1 MMDVAEAT
9 RVIEA
14 ERGSAIA
21 VLTMSP
27 LGFWREVRDDDFRLM
42 GTMGAAASIG
52 LGLALGRPDRDVWVV
67 DGDGSLLMQLGVT
80 SAVADA
86 GAGNFV
92 HVVIDNGVYAI
103 SGAQPVPG
111 AVDWVE
117 LAGAVGYRRASVA
130 ARADELRVVLRQKS
144 AGPRMVVVRCSRGR
158 PAFPPGALSGVEPAV
173 EARRVRA
180 SLVPEQDGDVRSGL
194 TRRAPDR

>member
-9 RVIEA
+9 QVIEA

-27 LGFWREVRDDDFRLM
+27 LGFWRDVRDDDFRLL

-86 GAGNFV
+86 GPRNFV

-111 AVDWVE
+111 DVDWVA
-117 LAGAVGYRRASVA
+117 LARAVGYRRASVA
-130 ARADELRVVLRQKS
+130 TRVDELRVVLRQRS
-144 AGPRMVVVRCSRGR
+144 PGPRMVVVRCSRER
-158 PAFPPGALSGVEPAV
+158 PAFPPGALGAVEPAV
-173 EARRVRA
+173 EAARVRA
-180 SLVPEQDGDVRSGL
+180 SLVQEQAAAGRW
-194 TRRAPDR
+194 